1 MLVDLFICLIG
12 GYFSLL
18 LSSGLPWLDFSVLLV
33 LTTKVVKNKEGD
45 MDVWIDGTY
54 FRKDEAKI
62 SVYDHGLLYG
72 DGLFEGIRVYNGKA
86 FKLEEHI
93 DRLFDGAKAIM
104 LKPPLGAAAIVAQVE
119 ECVERSGRRDAYI
132 RLVLTRGVGDLGVN
146 PALCPRPSL
155 IIIVDEIKLYPA
167 ECYEKGIPI
176 ITAATRRVGPEAWD
190 PRVKSLNYLNN
201 VLAKIEAAQAGCMEA
216 VMLNGQG
223 YVAECT
229 ADNIFIVKG
238 GALLT
243 PNPQDSILDGITR
256 RAVMDA
262 AAGLGME
269 VRGALLTRYDLYT
282 ADECF
287 MTGTG
292 AEIMPVTAVDGRA
305 IGDGKPGAWT
315 GRLRRAFGDLV
326 GRVA

>member
-1 MLVDLFICLIG
+1 
-12 GYFSLL
+12 
-18 LSSGLPWLDFSVLLV
+18 
-33 LTTKVVKNKEGD
+33 
-45 MDVWIDGTY
+45 MDVWIDGAFY
-54 FRKDEAKI
+54 RKDEAKI

-93 DRLFDGAKAIM
+93 GRLFEGARAIM
-104 LKPPLGAAAIVAQVE
+104 LKPPFSAAAIVAQVE
-119 ECVERSGRRDAYI
+119 ECVGRSGRRDAYI

-155 IIIVDEIKLYPA
+155 IIIVDEIKLYPQ

-176 ITAATRRVGPEAWD
+176 VTAATRRVGPDAWD

-223 YVAECT
+223 YVSECT
-229 ADNIFIVKG
+229 ADNIFIVKE

-256 RAVMDA
+256 RAVMDV

-269 VRGALLTRYDLYT
+269 VRGGLLTRYDLYT
-282 ADECF
+282 SDECF

-305 IGDGKPGAWT
+305 IGDGKPGALT

-326 GRVA
+326 GRAA